1 MWLNRHNPGWGE
13 KKDVYC
19 IYRNRPLQVNSA
31 SLLCLRRLF
40 LTHLIDIDMIHRPW
54 RPQDKTASEL
64 PPHLHYTCRLQLHVT
79 AISPATHRSCAHAA
93 CTWNAQIHPS
103 RYTVFKSQ
111 RINWKFNTCTS
122 FSGFLKSCL
131 SSQSHRL
138 ATSWHLF
145 NDATKTGDETGPPSF
160 WSIKII
166 IFGGNQSYWPHWKL
180 LNNKRLEISPSL
192 LCLME

>member
-1 MWLNRHNPGWGE
+1 MCGWIAIIQDGE
-13 KKDVYC
+13 KKKDVYC
-19 IYRNRPLQVNSA
+19 RNRNRPLQVNSA

-40 LTHLIDIDMIHRPW
+40 LTRLIDIDMIDRPW

-122 FSGFLKSCL
+122 FSRSSNPVCHL
-131 SSQSHRL
+131 SPIASPLPGISSMTPQKLEMKRGLLH
-138 ATSWHLF
+138 
-145 NDATKTGDETGPPSF
+145 
-160 WSIKII
+160 
-166 IFGGNQSYWPHWKL
+166 FGQ
-180 LNNKRLEISPSL
+180 
-192 LCLME
+192 